1 MPAVGDLGAVAAKE
15 CIEHVLGVDVELL
28 DERRQP
34 GLPDLLYQQEGQTV
48 IVEVKQIV
56 DSNYM
61 SLSKASSARGYTRD
75 ARLTRLWT
83 VWYGQGSIC
92 SRETVQDLVR
102 QQHGADGEAPAWL
115 LPHVSSLGRLR
126 PGDVQSG

>member
-34 GLPDLLYQQEGQTV
+34 GLPDLLYQQQGRTV
-48 IVEVKQIV
+48 IGEVKQIV

-61 SLSKASSARGYTRD
+61 SLREHRRRVVTREMHALPDSGQSVSIGMAASNEWHRI
-75 ARLTRLWT
+75 L
-83 VWYGQGSIC
+83 
-92 SRETVQDLVR
+92 
-102 QQHGADGEAPAWL
+102 
-115 LPHVSSLGRLR
+115 
-126 PGDVQSG
+126 